1 MRDSVFDENFLP
13 RLLAAINDFLN
24 QLRRRWYL
32 GLIFLLF
39 LLILIFFQQIFLWLL
54 Y

>member
-1 MRDSVFDENFLP
+1 MSDTVFDENFLP
-13 RLLAAINDFLN
+13 RLLAAINYFFN

>member
-1 MRDSVFDENFLP
+1 MSDTVFDENFLP

-24 QLRRRWYL
+24 QLRRRWYW
-32 GLIFLLF
+32 GLIFLFL